1 MTLRTLAVQ
10 EARFSL
16 VFFDVD
22 RIVSVVETRKLQ
34 AVIPGSRKVIGTRVQ
49 VKDGKETYEA
59 EIRDQSND
67 KKVMNEKLN
76 EVDACVEDEASTTSS
91 DNAQPQPIPNSK
103 RDKQAKKRKDTQNP
117 KQNKKPRKQK
127 EVSLSCITTVI

>member
-1 MTLRTLAVQ
+1 MILRTLAVQ

-22 RIVSVVETRKLQ
+22 RTFSIVETRKLQ
-34 AVIPGSRKVIGTRVQ
+34 AVISGSRKITGTRVQ

-59 EIRDQSND
+59 EIRDQNNV

-76 EVDACVEDEASTTSS
+76 EVDACVEDEASATSGE
-91 DNAQPQPIPNSK
+91 NAQPQPIPNSK
-103 RDKQAKKRKDTQNP
+103 HDKQTKKRKNTENP

-127 EVSLSCITTVI
+127 EVSLSCITILI

>member
-22 RIVSVVETRKLQ
+22 RTFSIVETRKLQ
-34 AVIPGSRKVIGTRVQ
+34 AVIPGSRKIIGTRVQ

-59 EIRDQSND
+59 EIRDQNND

-76 EVDACVEDEASTTSS
+76 EVDACVEDEASATSGE
-91 DNAQPQPIPNSK
+91 NAQPQPIPNSK
-103 RDKQAKKRKDTQNP
+103 RNKQTKKRKNTENP

-127 EVSLSCITTVI
+127 EVSLSCITILI